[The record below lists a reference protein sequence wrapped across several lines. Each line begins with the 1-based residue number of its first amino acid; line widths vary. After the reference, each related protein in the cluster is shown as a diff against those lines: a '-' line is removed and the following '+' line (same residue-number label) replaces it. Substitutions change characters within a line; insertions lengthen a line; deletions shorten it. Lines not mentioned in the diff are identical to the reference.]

1 MTSQEI
7 RKMCEANERRGWQ
20 EVPETCP
27 EKFRAQIAEYR
38 VGVMSGKIKE
48 TRVTKNLHS
57 VAVKG
62 FTEQEKYRLKLIAAG
77 VL

>member
-1 MTSQEI
+1 MTNQEI

-27 EKFRAQIAEYR
+27 AIYRSRIAEYR
-38 VGVMSGKIKE
+38 VGVMRGTIKE
-48 TRVTKNLHS
+48 TRVTKKLHQS
-57 VAVKG
+57 AVKAVS
-62 FTEQEKYRLKLIAAG
+62 EQEKMRLKLIAAG

>member
-7 RKMCEANERRGWQ
+7 RTLCQANERRGWQ

-27 EKFRAQIAEYR
+27 ERFRTQIAEYR
-38 VGVMSGKIKE
+38 VAVMKGTLKE
-48 TRVTKNLHS
+48 TRITKNLHS